1 MHFRTPAT
9 VGVENATRLATEQQR
24 LRDDEEEDPRLYAE
38 QQRLDTEKLQRRD
51 VELARL
57 DAEQTQECD
66 VEDAHF
72 VAEEQRQ
79 CEEELVHLVAEEQR
93 QRDEDAA
100 RLDAEEL
107 EPAFDA
113 SNSFFISK
121 AACKFISLRPNLL
134 LLLFSNHTHTLL
146 LFHSY

>member
-38 QQRLDTEKLQRRD
+38 QQRLDTEKLQRR
-51 VELARL
+51 
-57 DAEQTQECD
+57 D

>member
-1 MHFRTPAT
+1 M
-9 VGVENATRLATEQQR
+9 
-24 LRDDEEEDPRLYAE
+24 YAE
-38 QQRLDTEKLQRRD
+38 QKL
-51 VELARL
+51 V
-57 DAEQTQECD
+57 CD

-79 CEEELVHLVAEEQR
+79 CEEELVHLDAEEQR
-93 QRDEDAA
+93 QRDEDSA